1 MQKLLK
7 ILLLR
12 SKSIC
17 PIRTNF
23 GEHLIWQ
30 WTKIIFWR
38 AFNLVNIQFGDGWMK
53 KIKISKHLIWR
64 FQTKITTKISKFR
77 ARQNLYE

>member
-23 GEHLIWQ
+23 GEHLI
-30 WTKIIFWR
+30 
-38 AFNLVNIQFGDGWMK
+38 
-53 KIKISKHLIWR
+53 
-64 FQTKITTKISKFR
+64 
-77 ARQNLYE
+77 